1 MKLTPHLL
9 AASVSLA
16 VLAFGCNQAQEPA
29 AAAEE
34 KPRMYEMSELASLM
48 EQMYKDN
55 EAIRQRILE
64 GEIPQSFPEDFKK
77 IHTAD
82 PTDPNEINETYHA
95 MADAYLQAVDAVTEA
110 DSATVKRAFNNLVQT
125 CVSCHQIY
133 CQGPIK
139 RIQKLHIPE

>member
-1 MKLTPHLL
+1 MKITPHLL

-16 VLAFGCNQAQEPA
+16 VLAFGCNQAQEPV
-29 AAAEE
+29 AAEE

-55 EAIRQRILE
+55 QSIRERIMN
-64 GEIPQSFPEDFKK
+64 GEIPASFPEDFKR
-77 IHTAD
+77 IHTAAA
-82 PTDPNEINETYHA
+82 TDPKEINETYHA
-95 MADAYLQAVDAVTEA
+95 MADAYLQAVDAVTTS
-110 DSATVKRAFNNLVQT
+110 DSTTVKRAFNNLVQS